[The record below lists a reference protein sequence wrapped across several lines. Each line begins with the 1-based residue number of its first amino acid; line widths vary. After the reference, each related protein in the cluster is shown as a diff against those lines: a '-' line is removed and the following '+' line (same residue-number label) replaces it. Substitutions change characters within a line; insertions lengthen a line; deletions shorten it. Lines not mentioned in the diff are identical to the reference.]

1 MIILGGNMKLKALI
15 KYLYLLIYITIT
27 FLAWTISFNFAG
39 IGLFIFIVGGAL
51 IISFFYGIL
60 SYVITKKI
68 IVPSC
73 LITAAIA
80 TYLLFGM
87 AFDID
92 IVIYIVI
99 FALLCGVLSL
109 IMSVIT
115 FAFHKFIKKMVM
127 VRRDRTH
134 N

>member
-1 MIILGGNMKLKALI
+1 MIIWGGNMKLKALM
-15 KYLYLLIYITIT
+15 KYLYLLIYITIS
-27 FLAWTISFNFAG
+27 FLAWTISFHFAG
-39 IGLFIFIVGGAL
+39 IGLFIFIFGGAL

-80 TYLLFGM
+80 TYLLFAM

-92 IVIYIVI
+92 IVI

-115 FAFHKFIKKMVM
+115 FAFHKLIKKMVM